1 MRYGVR
7 EPPTDH
13 KVSVHGFFW
22 CVFFYKVF
30 FGFCQNGFSLQ
41 VTTSI
46 EQQATE
52 SSLCERNTTAGL
64 STQGKSCGASSVV
77 AAAADAIR
85 LIFSFGGQCIA
96 DGV

>member
-1 MRYGVR
+1 MAWFY
-7 EPPTDH
+7 
-13 KVSVHGFFW
+13 FL
-22 CVFFYKVF
+22 FFYKVF
-30 FGFCQNGFSLQ
+30 FGFCKNGFSLQ

-64 STQGKSCGASSVV
+64 STQGKCCAAPSVV
-77 AAAADAIR
+77 AAVADAICF
-85 LIFSFGGQCIA
+85 IFSFGGQCIA